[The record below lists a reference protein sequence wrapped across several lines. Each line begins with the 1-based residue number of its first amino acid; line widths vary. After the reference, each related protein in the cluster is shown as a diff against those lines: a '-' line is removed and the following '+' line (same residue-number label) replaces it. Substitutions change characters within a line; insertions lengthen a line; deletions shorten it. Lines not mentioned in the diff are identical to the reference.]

1 MLAGR
6 MKVESEALLAAA
18 EAEEEDRLASN
29 QALVDEVKEV
39 RQRAPREAQEK
50 LFASRVSMS
59 GRGGATVVFSYL
71 WFWLLNWG
79 FGRVRLQAASH

>member
-1 MLAGR
+1 MENKMLAGR

-18 EAEEEDRLASN
+18 EAEEEERLASN

-59 GRGGATVVFSYL
+59 GRGGASVSC
-71 WFWLLNWG
+71 LLLT
-79 FGRVRLQAASH
+79 FGLGC